1 MTSKWILAIFSIVMM
16 TVVSCGTAN
25 VNKLFGTKDE
35 SYASLLQQAQFAYDS
50 GDFSL
55 AEELANKAYSRS
67 ENNGDAGVLLGSI
80 YLSQA
85 GIDIFQLVGKLS
97 ALSSSSSSGSSS
109 SDTCK
114 SSSTNQS
121 AGNLLSELSCK
132 LLSLSEADKDAL
144 GANQT
149 FSGLTAIGV
158 PSVYIPNEVTDT
170 LRAKVSVLS
179 ALDKGIRKLC
189 PFINRASVLSQSVD
203 ERHTSATICPDHT
216 STAFNSPRAHIS
228 FALLHLVEALVFQQG
243 VLVDGVSTATSSRT
257 GVSGISSKMSA
268 VSTTSAADITKLAAA
283 SVDFA
288 TVLGKVFD
296 TDNTKSQITLA
307 LNGLIMVSQSFEVAG
322 VPSSVTSVITSQ
334 LTKLKQTASAIP
346 GGDTDSTKQSKA
358 LSGQINEAYAK
369 SLAQKINSTC
379 GSGGPGCNA
388 EQKTNLCASYST
400 ITEGMDPTKKPTLTI
415 TCP

>member
-1 MTSKWILAIFSIVMM
+1 
-16 TVVSCGTAN
+16 
-25 VNKLFGTKDE
+25 
-35 SYASLLQQAQFAYDS
+35 
-50 GDFSL
+50 
-55 AEELANKAYSRS
+55 
-67 ENNGDAGVLLGSI
+67 
-80 YLSQA
+80 
-85 GIDIFQLVGKLS
+85 
-97 ALSSSSSSGSSS
+97 
-109 SDTCK
+109 
-114 SSSTNQS
+114 
-121 AGNLLSELSCK
+121 LLSELSCR

-144 GANQT
+144 GTNQS

-203 ERHTSATICPDHT
+203 ERHTSAAICPDHT
-216 STAFNSPRAHIS
+216 STSFNSPRAHIS

-288 TVLGKVFD
+288 TVLAKVFD

-334 LTKLKQTASAIP
+334 LTKLKQTASSIP

-379 GSGGPGCNA
+379 GSGGPGCTP

>member
-1 MTSKWILAIFSIVMM
+1 MM
-16 TVVSCGTAN
+16 TAGSCGTAN

-35 SYASLLQQAQFAYDS
+35 SYAGLLRQAQFAYDS

-85 GIDIFQLVGKLS
+85 GIDIFQLVSKLS
-97 ALSSSSSSGSSS
+97 TLSSSSSSGSSS

-132 LLSLSEADKDAL
+132 LLSLSESDKDAL
-144 GANQT
+144 GTNQT
-149 FSGLTAIGV
+149 FSGLTLIGV

-203 ERHTSATICPDHT
+203 ERHTSAALCPDQT
-216 STAFNSPRAHIS
+216 STSFNSPRAHIS

-257 GVSGISSKMSA
+257 GVSGISSKI
-268 VSTTSAADITKLAAA
+268 TTNATDVTKLAAA

-346 GGDTDSTKQSKA
+346 GGDTDSAKQSKA

-379 GSGGPGCNA
+379 GPTGANCSSD
-388 EQKTNLCASYST
+388 QKKDLCKSYST
-400 ITEGMDPTKKPTLTI
+400 ITEGMDSTKKPTLTI
-415 TCP
+415 TCT